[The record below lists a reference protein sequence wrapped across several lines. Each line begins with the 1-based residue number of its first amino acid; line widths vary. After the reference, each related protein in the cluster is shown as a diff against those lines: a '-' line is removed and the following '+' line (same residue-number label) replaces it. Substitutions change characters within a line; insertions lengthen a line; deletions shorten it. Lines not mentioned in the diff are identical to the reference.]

1 MFQIRLQVFSYLRRK
16 EGHAVDIALL
26 GNGTVAKGLIS
37 HLQSQKNKGCELFSI
52 RHILLKPDE
61 SLPDPV
67 FTSSIDTI
75 LNDKDV
81 SIVVE
86 AMGGR
91 HPAFEYLKAAIL
103 SKKHVVT
110 SNKELVSFHGA
121 ELARLAQENQVAFFF
136 SAAVGGGIPLLAY
149 LRDTAQQETILEIT
163 GILNGTTNFILDAMT
178 RRNLDFK
185 DALYQAQKLGYAEA
199 DPTNDVEGF
208 DLLYKLRIASCVAF
222 GQWIDKESIARL
234 PLHTIAAGDIEFF
247 RKRDM
252 TIRYLVNTLR
262 NDNGFVATI
271 QPTAV
276 SSNGISAQIQRN
288 NNLFLCRS
296 DRSGEQILVGQ
307 GAGALPT
314 AGNIHRDLQ
323 RISKGERMM
332 INGAEPTLSADNGKL
347 ALRYY
352 IRLSPFA
359 AEMFPM
365 EKVTETFETDLGVVL
380 ITHPV
385 SVTWMF
391 DRIDELRV
399 IDARIFVC
407 AIQTVKEGE

>member
-136 SAAVGGGIPLLAY
+136 SRRRHPSTCLSQGYRPTRNHPGNNRHSQ
-149 LRDTAQQETILEIT
+149 RDDQLYPGRHDTQE
-163 GILNGTTNFILDAMT
+163 
-178 RRNLDFK
+178 
-185 DALYQAQKLGYAEA
+185 LG
-199 DPTNDVEGF
+199 
-208 DLLYKLRIASCVAF
+208 L
-222 GQWIDKESIARL
+222 
-234 PLHTIAAGDIEFF
+234 
-247 RKRDM
+247 
-252 TIRYLVNTLR
+252 
-262 NDNGFVATI
+262 
-271 QPTAV
+271 
-276 SSNGISAQIQRN
+276 
-288 NNLFLCRS
+288 
-296 DRSGEQILVGQ
+296 
-307 GAGALPT
+307 
-314 AGNIHRDLQ
+314 
-323 RISKGERMM
+323 
-332 INGAEPTLSADNGKL
+332 
-347 ALRYY
+347 
-352 IRLSPFA
+352 
-359 AEMFPM
+359 
-365 EKVTETFETDLGVVL
+365 
-380 ITHPV
+380 
-385 SVTWMF
+385 
-391 DRIDELRV
+391 
-399 IDARIFVC
+399 
-407 AIQTVKEGE
+407 